1 MTKKRDEVR
10 EREREKQIN
19 ILTDRERVNDTQ
31 KKRNIDTH
39 FETRKE
45 VEQELKEK
53 QVRGWA
59 RWSRDRAEVSA
70 LPCLRLRE
78 GRTLQCVGAPSEQST
93 SRAAG
98 RPGAGPWRAVTGGL
112 CI

>member
-1 MTKKRDEVR
+1 MKSER
-10 EREREKQIN
+10 ERERERERKQIN
-19 ILTDRERVNDTQ
+19 IQTDRERVNDTPQ
-31 KKRNIDTH
+31 KRNSDTH

-45 VEQELKEK
+45 VQQELKEK

-78 GRTLQCVGAPSEQST
+78 GRTLQRLGAPSEQST

-98 RPGAGPWRAVTGGL
+98 SPGAGPWRAVTGGL